1 MFNNIEPIILASGSP
16 RRRRYLEDLGL
27 TFTVAPVS
35 IDETPLAEE
44 TADTFV
50 VRMAREKAAAVSE
63 KYHRSWV
70 ISGDTIVCLGRIIL
84 GKPADKEEA
93 LEMLMSLSGREHVV
107 RTGICLF
114 HAEKKVFSH
123 RLAATKVIFAN
134 FDEMTARAYVE
145 SGECLDKAGA
155 YGIQGKGAFLVEAIE
170 GSYSNVV
177 GLPLYELLEMLK
189 YHQVVNV
196 DKLVKSKNLDG

>member
-27 TFTVAPVS
+27 TFTVVPVS
-35 IDETPLAEE
+35 IDETPCREE
-44 TADTFV
+44 PADAFV

-63 KYHRSWV
+63 NFCGSWV
-70 ISGDTIVCLGRIIL
+70 IAGDTVVCLGRIIL
-84 GKPADKEEA
+84 GKPADKEDA
-93 LEMLMSLSGREHVV
+93 LSILMSLSGREHVV

-114 HAEKKVFSH
+114 HAEKKVFDH
-123 RLAATKVIFAN
+123 RLVATKVIFAN
-134 FDEMTARAYVE
+134 FDEMSARAYIE

-155 YGIQGKGAFLVEAIE
+155 YGIQGKGAFLVKTIK

-177 GLPLYELLEMLK
+177 GLPLHELLEMLK
-189 YHQVVNV
+189 YYQVI
-196 DKLVKSKNLDG
+196 KT